1 MVNSFLKSDEIS
13 RILRDF
19 YSRPYARGD
28 LRPSRQSLRCLLI
41 STRAPTRGA
50 TSQLLP
56 KIRDF
61 VQISTRA
68 PTRGATR
75 GRRGNLYPLHH
86 FYSRPYARGNPGE
99 TAGAAPSPHFYSRPY
114 ARGDIFTP
122 EGAAKRTGIST
133 HAPTRGATIAYLVD
147 ERHLKIST
155 PAPTRGTTAIF
166 HKTTS

>member
-13 RILRDF
+13 RILRD
-19 YSRPYARGD
+19 
-28 LRPSRQSLRCLLI
+28 
-41 STRAPTRGA
+41 
-50 TSQLLP
+50 
-56 KIRDF
+56 
-61 VQISTRA
+61 
-68 PTRGATR
+68 
-75 GRRGNLYPLHH
+75 
-86 FYSRPYARGNPGE
+86 
-99 TAGAAPSPHFYSRPY
+99 FYSRPY